1 MAKVSWIRCNSLM
14 QNNKYKLSSLAQ
26 SHLRKVKSYTVEN
39 FSELQWRTYKDTLLS
54 GLQMLADNPG
64 VGISCDEI
72 YPNGFYF
79 PIGKHTAYFTKEDG
93 FILIVAVLGQ
103 PQLPQN
109 HLK

>member
-1 MAKVSWIRCNSLM
+1 MPMKR
-14 QNNKYKLSSLAQ
+14 YKLSRLAQ
-26 SHLRKVKSYTVEN
+26 VQLQQIKHYTIQN
-39 FSELQWRTYKDTLLS
+39 FSESQWQKYKANLLS
-54 GLQMLADNPG
+54 GLQMLADNPPLG
-64 VGISCDEI
+64 RPCDDI

-79 PIGKHTAYFTKEDG
+79 PIGKHTAYFTKEHD